1 MTGRSDQEICDLLVK
16 ARQRLSAAQILCN
29 EGLYEDAVNRAYYA
43 MYLSALAL
51 LRRKG
56 VQVKTH
62 AGLIAAIGSVYVRTG
77 ELAPEHGRALNLAE
91 ELREEVEYTICRTIG
106 REEAASVITK
116 AHAFVEQAE
125 RITVGDAK

>member
-1 MTGRSDQEICDLLVK
+1 MIRRSDKEICDLLVK
-16 ARQRLSAAQILCN
+16 SRQRLSAAHLLCK

-56 VQVKTH
+56 IQVKTH
-62 AGLIAAIGSVYVRTG
+62 AGLIAAIGSAYVQTG

-91 ELREEVEYTICRTIG
+91 ELREEVEYTICRTIS
-106 REEAASVITK
+106 REEAASVIVK
-116 AHAFVEQAE
+116 AHDFALAAE
-125 RITVGDAK
+125 HIIAGTAH